1 MPVPNQITACASS
14 TLQGV
19 YTPEIHVY
27 NEEAHPKYGLL
38 LTRYYFKG
46 KTRSRKN
53 ALATAKSFIKQAKGM
68 STSETR
74 RFFSANCAREM
85 N

>member
-1 MPVPNQITACASS
+1 MTYPNQITACASS

-19 YTPEIHVY
+19 YTPEVHMY

-38 LTRYYFKG
+38 VTRYYFKG
-46 KTRSRKN
+46 KTRTRKD

-68 STSETR
+68 SPIEAR
-74 RFFSANCAREM
+74 QFFSANCTREFK
-85 N
+85 